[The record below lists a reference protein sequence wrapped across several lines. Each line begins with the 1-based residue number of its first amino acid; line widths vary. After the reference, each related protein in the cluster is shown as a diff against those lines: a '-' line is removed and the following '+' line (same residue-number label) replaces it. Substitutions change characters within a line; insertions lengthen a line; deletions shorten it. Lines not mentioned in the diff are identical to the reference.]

1 MLPVM
6 TWWAIMLVT
15 GLAVFPLTQ
24 LLFRHFTDRGW
35 IFSKTLGLFLLSLI
49 LWILN
54 VAHLVR
60 FNRSGLL
67 IVLIILALL
76 CYGIRFFFIMKKKG
90 SAIFPKT
97 DLNTVIL
104 CAVEELLF
112 LALFGIAVYIIGFK
126 PEAMGTEKFMDYGFL
141 TSLARSR
148 YMPFADTWFGGEPIN
163 YYYGGQYITGVLM
176 RFSGSTA
183 GQSYN
188 LMRAL
193 ITAMSFILPFSLV
206 WQLTRDRT
214 EKKAESWLAATLSG
228 IAVAFC
234 GNMHYVIYGLIK
246 PWLADLKG
254 EYLGYWFPDSTRFIG
269 YDPDIPDKTIHE
281 FPCYSSVLGDL
292 HAHYVNILFVITVT
306 AIVYAWAQVY
316 TRSKKPVKRKELLCL
331 ILNPFV
337 ILIGIMTGT
346 FRWTNF
352 WDFPIYYVVCGSIF
366 FFVLLEDY
374 WQDLKRFIV
383 IMLGI
388 ALVMF
393 VTGWAAALPFTL
405 KFDQISSEVARTWSH
420 TSFYQLMVLWGLPAG
435 CLLLYVI
442 SLITETVSARKA
454 RGTAAGNDKK
464 LLSTPDLAVLMFAL
478 CAAGLVFLPEV
489 IYVKDIYSEA
499 HYRANTMFKLT
510 YQAFIL
516 FGISMPYILI
526 RSLKLFMKND
536 SSETPEIKPVL
547 IWLSRILAVCGIIL
561 LLLTGGFLFTS
572 IHAWFGDVRY
582 PEFRVNTDASVF
594 VSESFPD
601 DFAPV
606 NWINST
612 IGGQPVMLEA
622 PGDSYSDYERISVA
636 TGLPTIIGWRVHEW
650 LWRSDLAA
658 VDQRIA
664 DVERIYTSE
673 DSTEVQELLRKYNVS
688 YIYVG
693 TLEYEKYPGLQDGVL
708 RDLGDIVYDDGTTYI
723 VKVDVVSP

>member
-1 MLPVM
+1 MLPVI
-6 TWWAIMLVT
+6 TWWAIMLIT
-15 GLAVFPLTQ
+15 SMAVFPLTL

-49 LWILN
+49 LWTMN
-54 VAHLVR
+54 VAHILR
-60 FNRSGLL
+60 FNRTGLF
-67 IVLIILALL
+67 IVLAGLAIL
-76 CYGIRFFFIMKKKG
+76 CYGTWFFVRFRMKR
-90 SAIFPKT
+90 ADLFPGADK
-97 DLNTVIL
+97 NTLIL

-112 LALFGIAVYIIGFK
+112 LALFGISVYIIGFK

-148 YMPFADTWFGGEPIN
+148 YMPFKDTWFGGEPIN

-183 GQSYN
+183 GESYN
-188 LMRAL
+188 LMRGL

-214 EKKAESWLAATLSG
+214 NKTLECWLAAPLSG
-228 IAVAFC
+228 IATAFC

-246 PWLADLKG
+246 PWLAARNG
-254 EYLGYWFPDSTRFIG
+254 ESLNYWFPDSTRFIG

-281 FPCYSSVLGDL
+281 FPSYSSVLGDL
-292 HAHYVNILFVITVT
+292 HAHYVNILFVVTVT

-316 TRSKKPVKRKELLCL
+316 THSQKPVKTKELLCL

-337 ILIGIMTGT
+337 IVIGVMTGA

-366 FFVLLEDY
+366 FFVLLKDY
-374 WQDLKRFIV
+374 WHDLKRFIC

-388 ALVMF
+388 AFVMF
-393 VTGWAAALPFTL
+393 ITGWAAALPFTTQ
-405 KFDQISSEVARTWSH
+405 FDQISSEVARTWSH

-442 SLITETVSARKA
+442 SLIAE
-454 RGTAAGNDKK
+454 KK
-464 LLSTPDLAVLMFAL
+464 MLSTPDLAVLMFAL

-489 IYVKDIYSEA
+489 IYVKDIYSET

-516 FGISMPYILI
+516 FGITMPYILI
-526 RSLKLFMKND
+526 RSLKLFFEND
-536 SSETPEIKPVL
+536 SSKPRKSKTVPV
-547 IWLSRILAVCGIIL
+547 WLSRVCAVCGIFL
-561 LLLTGGFLFTS
+561 LLLTGGFLFKS
-572 IHAWFGDVRY
+572 IDAWFGNVLDPASRI
-582 PEFRVNTDASVF
+582 NTDASVF

-601 DFAPV
+601 DFEPV

-622 PGDSYSDYERISVA
+622 PGDSYSDYGRISVA
-636 TGLPTIIGWRVHEW
+636 TGLPTVIGWRVHEW
-650 LWRSDLAA
+650 LWRSDLTA
-658 VDQRIA
+658 VDERIA

-673 DSTEVQELLRKYNVS
+673 DSNEVEELIRKYHID

-708 RDLGDIVYDDGTTYI
+708 RDLGEIVYDDGITYI
-723 VKVDVVSP
+723 VKPDLDDPD